1 MAQKVRVQYFDDIDG
16 QPIMDGLAQ
25 SFRIRVDDD
34 EYELDLRPSNADKF
48 LAVLRPW
55 LHEKASA
62 QHGPAAHTITPKKTR
77 VLTRRFRP
85 RALRSNSPRS
95 VIGLATRVTTSA
107 REAASR
113 GTSSS
118 SSRLPTPEHHHRRL
132 PGRTIFTDDRR
143 CLFTRRDGAGRRVGW

>member
-62 QHGPAAHTITPKKTR
+62 QHGPAAHTITPKKTPAKAR
-77 VLTRRFRP
+77 TRTSGAHKTIPPTRSPEQLAAIRHWARNKGYDVSSRGRIP
-85 RALRSNSPRS
+85 RHILEQF
-95 VIGLATRVTTSA
+95 
-107 REAASR
+107 EAAHS
-113 GTSSS
+113 
-118 SSRLPTPEHHHRRL
+118 
-132 PGRTIFTDDRR
+132 
-143 CLFTRRDGAGRRVGW
+143 